1 MLKDIIEPAF
11 DGVGVAVIHEEGEE
25 NEMVWNVYLINF
37 NNALID
43 GVLISSKGYGTINNE
58 EVKTSVL
65 RHMLN
70 EIDALD
76 YGKIEPLH
84 QDLFILNNE
93 YWVSFYLDGKI
104 YDRKFV
110 FVENTID
117 KSRLAHINV
126 IDKKGI
132 LIM

>member
-11 DGVGVAVIHEEGEE
+11 DRVGVAVIHEEGEE

-43 GVLISSKGYGTINNE
+43 GVLISSKGYGSINNE

-65 RHMLN
+65 RHMLH

-84 QDLFILNNE
+84 EDLFILNNE

>member
-43 GVLISSKGYGTINNE
+43 GVLISSKGYGSINNE

-65 RHMLN
+65 RHMLH

-84 QDLFILNNE
+84 EDLFILNNE

>member
-11 DGVGVAVIHEEGEE
+11 DGVGVAVVYEK
-25 NEMVWNVYLINF
+25 NEDGHFVWNVYLINF
-37 NNALID
+37 NNEIIT
-43 GVLISSKGYGTINNE
+43 GVLVSSKGYGTINNE
-58 EVKTSVL
+58 EIKTSVL

-70 EIDALD
+70 EIDSLD
-76 YGKIEPLH
+76 YGKIEPINE
-84 QDLFILNNE
+84 DLFVLNNE

-110 FVENTID
+110 FVANTIE

>member
-11 DGVGVAVIHEEGEE
+11 DGVGVAVIHEEGDE

-43 GVLISSKGYGTINNE
+43 GVLISSKGYGNINNE

-65 RHMLN
+65 RHMLH

-84 QDLFILNNE
+84 EDLFTINNE

-117 KSRLAHINV
+117 KNRLAHINV

>member
-11 DGVGVAVIHEEGEE
+11 DGVGVAVIHEEGDE

-76 YGKIEPLH
+76 YGKIEPFH
-84 QDLFILNNE
+84 EDLITLNNE

-117 KSRLAHINV
+117 KNRLAHINV

>member
-65 RHMLN
+65 RHMLH

-84 QDLFILNNE
+84 EDLFILNNE

-110 FVENTID
+110 FVENSID
-117 KSRLAHINV
+117 KNRLAHINV

>member
-11 DGVGVAVIHEEGEE
+11 DGVGVAVVHEK
-25 NEMVWNVYLINF
+25 NEDGHFVWNVYLINF
-37 NNALID
+37 NNEIIT
-43 GVLISSKGYGTINNE
+43 GVLVSSKGYGTINNE
-58 EVKTSVL
+58 EIKTSVL

-70 EIDALD
+70 EIDSLD
-76 YGKIEPLH
+76 YGKIEPINE
-84 QDLFILNNE
+84 DLFVLNNE
-93 YWVSFYLDGKI
+93 YWVSFYLDGNI

-110 FVENTID
+110 FVANTIE
-117 KSRLAHINV
+117 KNRLAHINV

>member
-43 GVLISSKGYGTINNE
+43 GVLISSKCYGTINNE
-58 EVKTSVL
+58 EVKTSIL

-84 QDLFILNNE
+84 EDLFILNNE

-117 KSRLAHINV
+117 KSRLAHINI

>member
-11 DGVGVAVIHEEGEE
+11 DGVGVAVVHEKNEEGHF
-25 NEMVWNVYLINF
+25 VWNVYLINF
-37 NNALID
+37 NNEIIT
-43 GVLISSKGYGTINNE
+43 GVLVSSKGYGTINNE
-58 EVKTSVL
+58 EIKTSVL

-70 EIDALD
+70 EIDSLD
-76 YGKIEPLH
+76 YGKIEPINE
-84 QDLFILNNE
+84 DLFVLNNE

-110 FVENTID
+110 FVANTIE
-117 KSRLAHINV
+117 KSRLAHINL

>member
-65 RHMLN
+65 RHMLH

-84 QDLFILNNE
+84 EDLFTINNE

-110 FVENTID
+110 FVENSID
-117 KSRLAHINV
+117 KNRLVHINV
-126 IDKKGI
+126 IDKTGI

>member
-11 DGVGVAVIHEEGEE
+11 DGVGVAAVYEEGEE
-25 NEMVWNVYLINF
+25 KEMVWNVYLINF
-37 NNALID
+37 NNAMID
-43 GVLISSKGYGTINNE
+43 GVLVSSKGYGTINNE

-70 EIDALD
+70 EVDSLD

-84 QDLFILNNE
+84 EDLFILNNE

-110 FVENTID
+110 FVANTID
-117 KSRLAHINV
+117 KSRLKPINV
-126 IDKKGI
+126 IDKNGI

>member
-65 RHMLN
+65 RHMLH

>member
-11 DGVGVAVIHEEGEE
+11 DGVGVAVVYEKNEEGHF
-25 NEMVWNVYLINF
+25 VWNVYLINF
-37 NNALID
+37 NNEIIT
-43 GVLISSKGYGTINNE
+43 GVLVSSKGYGTINNE
-58 EVKTSVL
+58 EIKTSVL

-70 EIDALD
+70 EIDSLD
-76 YGKIEPLH
+76 YGKIEPINE
-84 QDLFILNNE
+84 DLFVLNNE

-110 FVENTID
+110 FVANTIE

>member
-11 DGVGVAVIHEEGEE
+11 DGVGVAVVHEKNEEGHF
-25 NEMVWNVYLINF
+25 VWNVYLINF
-37 NNALID
+37 NNEIIT
-43 GVLISSKGYGTINNE
+43 GVLVSSKGYGIINNE
-58 EVKTSVL
+58 EIKTSVL

-70 EIDALD
+70 EIDSLD
-76 YGKIEPLH
+76 YGKIEPINE
-84 QDLFILNNE
+84 DLFVLNNE

-110 FVENTID
+110 FVANTIE

>member
-43 GVLISSKGYGTINNE
+43 GVLISSKGYGSINNE

-65 RHMLN
+65 RHMLH

-84 QDLFILNNE
+84 EDLFTLNNE

-117 KSRLAHINV
+117 KNRLAHINV

>member
-43 GVLISSKGYGTINNE
+43 GVLISSKGYGSINNE

-65 RHMLN
+65 CHMLH

-84 QDLFILNNE
+84 EDLFTLNNE

-110 FVENTID
+110 FV
-117 KSRLAHINV
+117 
-126 IDKKGI
+126 
-132 LIM
+132 

>member
-37 NNALID
+37 NNAMID
-43 GVLISSKGYGTINNE
+43 GVLVSSKGYGYINDE

-70 EIDALD
+70 EIDSLD

-84 QDLFILNNE
+84 EDLFILNNE

-110 FVENTID
+110 FVENTIK

>member
-11 DGVGVAVIHEEGEE
+11 DGIGVAVIHEEGEE

-58 EVKTSVL
+58 EVKTSTL

-84 QDLFILNNE
+84 EDLFILNNE

-110 FVENTID
+110 FLENTID
-117 KSRLAHINV
+117 KSRLAHINI

>member
-65 RHMLN
+65 RHMLQ

-84 QDLFILNNE
+84 EDLFTINNE

-117 KSRLAHINV
+117 KSRLSHINI

>member
-11 DGVGVAVIHEEGEE
+11 DGVGVAVVYEK
-25 NEMVWNVYLINF
+25 NEDGHFVWNVYLINF
-37 NNALID
+37 NNEIIT
-43 GVLISSKGYGTINNE
+43 GVLVSSKGYGTINNE
-58 EVKTSVL
+58 EIKTSVL

-70 EIDALD
+70 EIDSLD
-76 YGKIEPLH
+76 YGKIEPINE
-84 QDLFILNNE
+84 DLFVLNNE
-93 YWVSFYLDGKI
+93 YWVSFYLDGNI

-110 FVENTID
+110 FVANTIE
-117 KSRLAHINV
+117 KNRLAHINV

>member
-11 DGVGVAVIHEEGEE
+11 DGVGVAVVYEK
-25 NEMVWNVYLINF
+25 NEDGHFVWNVYLINF
-37 NNALID
+37 NNEIIS
-43 GVLISSKGYGTINNE
+43 GVLVSSKGYGTINNE
-58 EVKTSVL
+58 EIKTSVL

-70 EIDALD
+70 EIDSLD
-76 YGKIEPLH
+76 YGKIEPINE
-84 QDLFILNNE
+84 DLFVLNNE
-93 YWVSFYLDGKI
+93 YWVSFYLDGNI

-110 FVENTID
+110 FVANTIE
-117 KSRLAHINV
+117 KNRLAHINV

>member
-65 RHMLN
+65 RHMLH

-84 QDLFILNNE
+84 EDLFTINNE

-110 FVENTID
+110 FVENSID
-117 KSRLAHINV
+117 KNRLAHINV

>member
-1 MLKDIIEPAF
+1 MLKDIQDIEF
-11 DGVGVAVIHEEGEE
+11 DGVGVAVVYEEGEE

-43 GVLISSKGYGTINNE
+43 GVLVSSKGYGNINGE
-58 EVKTSVL
+58 EVKTSTL
-65 RHMLN
+65 RHFLN

-76 YGKIEPLH
+76 YGKIEPIH
-84 QDLFILNNE
+84 EDVFVLNNE

-110 FVENTID
+110 FVENTIN
-117 KSRLAHINV
+117 KSRLTHINV
-126 IDKKGI
+126 IDKNGI